1 MDLTRSH
8 TRVFITDL
16 LVPVRIGLL
25 DWEKAGGRTSPL
37 SVSVELFTSRAD
49 WKGAGAHDIL
59 NYGFVHD
66 YLQGWRTREHTELLE
81 TLADELIE
89 TCLADPR
96 VEACRV
102 KLVKPQIFADAA
114 GAGVEIYRT
123 R

>member
-1 MDLTRSH
+1 M
-8 TRVFITDL
+8 
-16 LVPVRIGLL
+16 
-25 DWEKAGGRTSPL
+25 
-37 SVSVELFTSRAD
+37 ELFTSRAG
-49 WKGAGAHDIL
+49 WKGAGAQDIL

-89 TCLADPR
+89 FCLADPR
-96 VEACRV
+96 VEACRGR
-102 KLVKPQIFADAA
+102 LGKPQIFAEAA